1 MLVQEEGASML
12 GASAGFNC
20 LVSCDAFLQASGGH
34 EVELPLG

>member
-20 LVSCDAFLQASGGH
+20 LVSFLPASGGC
-34 EVELPLG
+34 EVELALG